1 MSLIFDEYGR
11 PYIILQEQERKTR
24 IKGLDAIRSNIA
36 AARTLSRTLTTSL
49 GPKGMDKMLQS
60 QDGDVTVTNDG
71 ATILKEMDV
80 ENQVAK
86 LMVELAQSQ
95 DDEIGDGTTGVVV
108 LAGAL
113 LEQALIL
120 LDRGIH
126 PTRIS
131 EGFDKAC
138 EVCLDRL
145 EQISQKIEFSE
156 KSYDE
161 LVKAA
166 MTTMSSKVVNRYSKQ
181 LAEICIKAIFS
192 VADFERKDINL
203 DLIKVEGKVG
213 GTLEDSVLVNG
224 IVLDKDVSHPQMPK
238 AVDNAKICILTCPFE
253 PPKPKTKHKLDID
266 SVEKYKDLQKAE
278 QEYFRD
284 MVQRVKDS
292 GANVVLCQWGFDD
305 EANHLLYQNG
315 LLAVRWVG
323 GVEIEL
329 VAMATHGRIIPR
341 FSEISEKKLG
351 KAGKVREV
359 SLGTTHD
366 HVIFIEDCANSKAVT
381 IFLRGGSKMA
391 VDEAK
396 RSVHDALCQ
405 VRNLIRDQR
414 IVYGGGSSEIAC
426 SLAVS
431 EFADKVSG
439 VEQYAI
445 RCFADALD
453 AIPSALADNS
463 GLSSLETV
471 GALKAA
477 QTKQQNP
484 RLGVDCLGRGTWD
497 MKEQNVYETLL
508 SKKQQIQLATQLV
521 KMILKIDDVIGP
533 TDALT

>member
-1 MSLIFDEYGR
+1 MSLVFDEYGR
-11 PYIILQEQERKTR
+11 PYIILQEQEKKTR
-24 IKGLDAIRSNIA
+24 LKGLDAIRSNIA

-60 QDGDVTVTNDG
+60 QDGDITVTNDG
-71 ATILKEMDV
+71 ATILKEMNV

-113 LEQALIL
+113 LQQASFL

-126 PTRIS
+126 PTKIS

-138 EVCLDRL
+138 EVCLNNL
-145 EQISQKIEFSE
+145 EKISQHIEFNRD
-156 KSYDE
+156 SYED

-166 MTTMSSKVVNRYSKQ
+166 MTTMSSKVVNRHSRQ
-181 LAEICIKAIFS
+181 LAEMCVQAIFA

-213 GTLEDSVLVNG
+213 GKLEDSVLVRG

-238 AVDNAKICILTCPFE
+238 AVQDAKVCILTCPFE

-266 SVEKYKDLQKAE
+266 SVEKYRELQKAE
-278 QEYFRD
+278 QEYFTD
-284 MVQRVKDS
+284 MVQRVKTS

-329 VAMATHGRIIPR
+329 VAIATNGRIIPR

-351 KAGKVREV
+351 RAGRVREV
-359 SLGTTHD
+359 TLGTTHD

-381 IFLRGGSKMA
+381 LFLRGGSKMA
-391 VDEAK
+391 VEEAK

-414 IVYGGGSSEIAC
+414 LVYGGGSSEISC

-431 EFADKVSG
+431 EFADKVTG

-445 RCFADALD
+445 RSFADALD
-453 AIPSALADNS
+453 AIPFALAENS
-463 GLSSLETV
+463 GLQPMETV
-471 GALKAA
+471 GATKAA
-477 QTKQQNP
+477 QIKESNP
-484 RLGVDCLGRGTWD
+484 RLGVDCLGRGSLD

-508 SKKQQIQLATQLV
+508 SKRQQIQLATQLV
-521 KMILKIDDVIGP
+521 KMILKIDDVIAP
-533 TDALT
+533 SEAL

>member
-24 IKGLDAIRSNIA
+24 IKGLDAIRSNIT
-36 AARTLSRTLTTSL
+36 AARTLARTLTTSL

-108 LAGAL
+108 LA
-113 LEQALIL
+113 
-120 LDRGIH
+120 
-126 PTRIS
+126 
-131 EGFDKAC
+131 
-138 EVCLDRL
+138 VCLDKL
-145 EQISQKIEFSE
+145 EQISQKIEFNE
-156 KSYDE
+156 NSYDD

-166 MTTMSSKVVNRYSKQ
+166 MTTMSSKVVNRYSQQ

-266 SVEKYKDLQKAE
+266 SVEKYRDLQKAE

-351 KAGKVREV
+351 RAGKVREV

-463 GLSSLETV
+463 GLSSLETL

-477 QTKQQNP
+477 QTKQNNS
-484 RLGVDCLGRGTWD
+484 RLGVDCLGLGTLD

>member
-1 MSLIFDEYGR
+1 M
-11 PYIILQEQERKTR
+11 
-24 IKGLDAIRSNIA
+24 
-36 AARTLSRTLTTSL
+36 
-49 GPKGMDKMLQS
+49 
-60 QDGDVTVTNDG
+60 
-71 ATILKEMDV
+71 
-80 ENQVAK
+80 
-86 LMVELAQSQ
+86 
-95 DDEIGDGTTGVVV
+95 
-108 LAGAL
+108 
-113 LEQALIL
+113 
-120 LDRGIH
+120 
-126 PTRIS
+126 
-131 EGFDKAC
+131 
-138 EVCLDRL
+138 
-145 EQISQKIEFSE
+145 
-156 KSYDE
+156 
-161 LVKAA
+161 
-166 MTTMSSKVVNRYSKQ
+166 
-181 LAEICIKAIFS
+181 
-192 VADFERKDINL
+192 
-203 DLIKVEGKVG
+203 
-213 GTLEDSVLVNG
+213 NG

-238 AVDNAKICILTCPFE
+238 VVENAKICILTCPFE

-266 SVEKYKDLQKAE
+266 SVEKYRDLQKAE

-453 AIPSALADNS
+453 AIPTALADNS
-463 GLSSLETV
+463 GLSSLDTL

-477 QTKQQNP
+477 QLKEKNP
-484 RLGVDCLGRGTWD
+484 RLGVDCLGLGSWD